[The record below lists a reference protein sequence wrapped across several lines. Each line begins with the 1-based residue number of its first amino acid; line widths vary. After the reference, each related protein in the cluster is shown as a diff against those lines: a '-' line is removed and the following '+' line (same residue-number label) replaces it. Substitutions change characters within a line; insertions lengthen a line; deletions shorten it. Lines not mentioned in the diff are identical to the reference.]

1 MTAQSQYGAVNPAGR
16 LDVLLLRLAE
26 EATRKILE
34 PAAARL
40 AQQPVRLWDEV
51 RPIFEREVKRLG
63 IPARPVTIHDVLA
76 LGAPGQRRRRCTR

>member
-1 MTAQSQYGAVNPAGR
+1 MTQRAQYAAVNPAGR

-40 AQQPVRLWDEV
+40 AKRPVPLWDEV

-76 LGAPGQRRRRCTR
+76 LSAPRRRRCTR